1 MMTTLLDIVLRSAVV
16 YIVILLG
23 LRLIGKKHVA
33 QLSTIDLVLILL
45 ISNSVQNAMVGN
57 DSSLL
62 GGIVAA
68 ATLLVLNIILTK
80 VFFRY
85 RGAETL
91 LEGVPTLLIHAGAVI
106 PAHLQS
112 ENITEE
118 ELERAIR
125 EHGIE
130 KVSEVKTAIMES
142 DGTISI
148 IAKSG
153 GAERRIESFKHRR
166 MKYRLRKE

>member
-1 MMTTLLDIVLRSAVV
+1 MTTNLFDIVLRSSIV

-23 LRLIGKKHVA
+23 LRLLGKKHVA

-62 GGIVAA
+62 GGIIAA
-68 ATLLVLNIILTK
+68 ATLLILNFILTK

-85 RGAETL
+85 RGVETL
-91 LEGVPTLLIHAGAVI
+91 LEGVPTLLIHAGSVVQS
-106 PAHLQS
+106 HLQS
-112 ENITEE
+112 ESITEE
-118 ELERAIR
+118 ELERAVR

-130 KVSEVKTAIMES
+130 SIRDVKTAIMES
-142 DGTISI
+142 DGTISVI
-148 IAKSG
+148 PKAG
-153 GAERRIESFKHRR
+153 EERRIETFRHRR
-166 MKYRLRKE
+166 MKYRMRKV

>member
-1 MMTTLLDIVLRSAVV
+1 MTSNLLDIALRSATI

-23 LRLIGKKHVA
+23 LRLLGKKHVA

-68 ATLLVLNIILTK
+68 AALLLVNFILSR

-85 RGAETL
+85 QRFETL
-91 LEGVPTLLIHAGAVI
+91 VEGVPTLLVHDGKAIGS
-106 PAHLQS
+106 HLQS
-112 ENITEE
+112 EKITEE

-125 EHGIE
+125 EHSIE
-130 KVSEVKTAIMES
+130 SVRDVKTAVMES
-142 DGTISI
+142 DGTVSVIP
-148 IAKSG
+148 KEG
-153 GAERRIESFKHRR
+153 VERRIDSFRHRR
-166 MKYRLRKE
+166 TKYTQRKD